1 MNYSRVKLHYTL
13 KHQKERTANM
23 NNNQGEILW
32 VDDEIDSLKSQIMF
46 LKNKGYE
53 VNSLSNGHDAIE
65 LLKDKMV
72 DVVLLDES
80 MPGLTGLETLAR
92 IKEMHPHLPVVMVTK
107 NEAENIMEEA
117 IGSQIS
123 DYLIKPVNPN
133 QVLLSLKKIID
144 SKRLVSEKTT
154 LSYQQDFRNLF
165 MALSSNPNHE
175 EWKELYKKLVYWE
188 LEMAR
193 SDSPEMM
200 EVLQSQKTEANTDFF
215 KFINKNYANWIKKP
229 EEAPLMSHELIKNK
243 VAPYLQQGKPTF
255 LVVIDNLRYD
265 QWKAIQPVIGEF
277 YRMLEEDMFYSL
289 LPTATQYCRNA
300 LFAGMLPIDIAKK
313 YPNEWKNDDE
323 EGGKNLYEDV
333 FMKGQLKNLK
343 LEDLKYQYLKITNN
357 ENGKLMEDN
366 IHNYLNND
374 LTVIVYNFV
383 DMLSHARTEME
394 VLKELAGDEVSYRS
408 LTVSW
413 FEHSPLFRALKKIA
427 DKGIRLFF
435 TTDHGT
441 VRVKQPS
448 KCVGDRHTTTN
459 LRYKHGRNLQYEEKD
474 VLAFRDPKLA
484 GLPTPN
490 VSSTFIFAKEDVFL
504 CYPNNYNHYVNYYR
518 NTFQH
523 GGVSLEEMIVP
534 IIRMESK

>member
-1 MNYSRVKLHYTL
+1 MSNAL
-13 KHQKERTANM
+13 
-23 NNNQGEILW
+23 GEILW
-32 VDDEIDSLKSQIMF
+32 VDDEIESLKSQILF
-46 LKNKGYE
+46 LRGKGYD
-53 VNSLSNGHDAIE
+53 VTPLSNGHDALE
-65 LLKDKMV
+65 FLKEKTV

-80 MPGLTGLETLAR
+80 MPGITGLETLAK
-92 IKEMHPHLPVVMVTK
+92 IKEMLPNQHVVMVTK

-117 IGSQIS
+117 IGGQIT

-154 LSYQQDFRNLF
+154 IAYQQDFRNLF

-193 SDSPEMM
+193 SESEGMM
-200 EVLQSQKTEANTDFF
+200 EVLQTQKAEANTEFF
-215 KFINKNYANWIKKP
+215 KYVSKNYAKWIKDKNGY
-229 EEAPLMSHELIKNK
+229 APLFSPDLFKRKI
-243 VAPYLQQGKPTF
+243 APHLEHGKPTF

-265 QWKAIQPVIGEF
+265 QWKVLQPIIGETF
-277 YRMLEEDMFYSL
+277 KMLDEDMFYSI
-289 LPTATQYCRNA
+289 LPTATQYARNA
-300 LFAGMLPIDIAKK
+300 LFAGMMPVEIEAKF
-313 YPNEWKNDDE
+313 PMEWKNDDE
-323 EGGKNLYEDV
+323 EGGKNLHEETFLRYQ
-333 FMKGQLKNLK
+333 MKQLKLDNLK
-343 LEDLKYQYLKITNN
+343 TQYIKVTNN
-357 ENGKLMEDN
+357 DHGKDLEDN

-413 FEHSPLFRALKKIA
+413 FEHSPLYRALKKIA
-427 DKGIRLFF
+427 DKDIQVIV

-441 VRVKQPS
+441 QRVKTPS
-448 KCVGDRHTTTN
+448 KCVGDRQTTTN
-459 LRYKHGRNLQYEEKD
+459 LRYKHGKNLQYEAKD
-474 VLAFRDPKLA
+474 VLAFRNPLEA
-484 GLPTPN
+484 GLPRPN

-504 CYPNNYNHYVNYYR
+504 CYPNNYNHFVNYYR

-523 GGVSLEEMIVP
+523 GGVSLEEMLVP
-534 IIRMESK
+534 VVRLVSK

>member
-1 MNYSRVKLHYTL
+1 MST
-13 KHQKERTANM
+13 
-23 NNNQGEILW
+23 QGEILW
-32 VDDEIDSLKSQIMF
+32 VDDEIDSMKSQILF
-46 LKNKGYE
+46 LTNKGYE
-53 VNSLSNGHDAIE
+53 VTPLTNGYDALE
-65 LLKDKMV
+65 LLKDKVM

-80 MPGLTGLETLAR
+80 MPGMTGLETLAK
-92 IKEMHPHLPVVMVTK
+92 IKETYPQLPVVMVTK
-107 NEAENIMEEA
+107 NEAEYIMEEA
-117 IGSQIS
+117 IGAQIT

-144 SKRLVSEKTT
+144 TKRLVSEKTT
-154 LSYQQDFRNLF
+154 SAYQQEFRNLF

-193 SDSPEMM
+193 SDSDEMI
-200 EVLQSQKTEANTDFF
+200 EVLQAQKAEANTEFS
-215 KFINKNYANWIKKP
+215 KYIVKNYAKWIKDP
-229 EEAPLMSHELIKNK
+229 LSAPLSSHQVIKEK
-243 VAPYLQQGKPTF
+243 VAPFLEKGKSSF

-265 QWKAIQPVIGEF
+265 QWKVIQPTLNEF
-277 YRMLEEDMFYSL
+277 FKTVDEDTFYSI

-300 LFAGMLPIDIAKK
+300 LFAGMLPIDIEAKF
-313 YPNEWKNDDE
+313 PNEWKNDDE
-323 EGGKNLYEDV
+323 EGGKNLHEET
-333 FMKGQLKNLK
+333 FMRNQLKNLK
-343 LEDLKYQYLKITNN
+343 LDGLKWQYVKITNN
-357 ENGKLMEDN
+357 EDGKSFEDN

-374 LTVIVYNFV
+374 LTVVVYNFV

-408 LTVSW
+408 LTLSW
-413 FEHSPLFRALKKIA
+413 FEHSPLFRALRKIA
-427 DKGIRLFF
+427 DKDIQLFI

-441 VRVKQPS
+441 TRVKRPS

-474 VLAFRDPKLA
+474 VLAFRDPKDA
-484 GLPTPN
+484 GLPRPN

-504 CYPNNYNHYVNYYR
+504 CYPNNYNHYVNYYK

-523 GGVSLEEMIVP
+523 GGISLEEMIVP
-534 IIRMESK
+534 VIRLQSK

>member
-1 MNYSRVKLHYTL
+1 MNS
-13 KHQKERTANM
+13 
-23 NNNQGEILW
+23 NQGEILW

-46 LKNKGYE
+46 LKSKGYE
-53 VNSLSNGHDAIE
+53 VTPLSNGHDALE
-65 LLKDKMV
+65 LLKEKVV

-80 MPGLTGLETLAR
+80 MPGLTGLETLVR
-92 IKEMHPHLPVVMVTK
+92 IKETMPHIPVVMVTK

-133 QVLLSLKKIID
+133 QVLLSLKKIMD

-165 MALSSNPNHE
+165 MALSNNPNYE

-215 KFINKNYANWIKKP
+215 KFINKNYASWIKKGAD
-229 EEAPLMSHELIKNK
+229 APLMSHEVIKRK
-243 VAPYLQQGKPTF
+243 VAPHLEKGKSSF
-255 LVVIDNLRYD
+255 LIVIDNLRFD
-265 QWKAIQPVIGEF
+265 QWKVIQPVISEYF
-277 YRMLEEDMFYSL
+277 RMVEEDMFYSL

-300 LFAGMLPIDIAKK
+300 LFAGMLPIDIAAK

-343 LEDLKYQYLKITNN
+343 MEDLKYQYLKITNN
-357 ENGKLMEDN
+357 ENGKALEDN

-394 VLKELAGDEVSYRS
+394 VLKELAGDEISYRS
-408 LTVSW
+408 LTLSW

-427 DKGIRLFF
+427 DKGIQLFI

-504 CYPNNYNHYVNYYR
+504 CYPNNYNHYVNYYK

-523 GGVSLEEMIVP
+523 GGISLEEMIVP
-534 IIRMESK
+534 VIRMESK

>member
-1 MNYSRVKLHYTL
+1 MST
-13 KHQKERTANM
+13 
-23 NNNQGEILW
+23 QGEILW
-32 VDDEIDSLKSQIMF
+32 VDDEIESLKSQILF

-53 VNSLSNGHDAIE
+53 VTPLTNGYDALE
-65 LLKDKMV
+65 LLKEKTV

-80 MPGLTGLETLAR
+80 MPGLTGLETLAK
-92 IKEMHPHLPVVMVTK
+92 IKEMQPLLPVVMVTK

-117 IGSQIS
+117 IGGQIS

-133 QVLLSLKKIID
+133 QVLLSLKKIMD
-144 SKRLVSEKTT
+144 TKRLVSEATT
-154 LSYQQDFRNLF
+154 VAYQQDFRNLF

-175 EWKELYKKLVYWE
+175 EWKDLYKKLVHWE

-193 SDSPEMM
+193 SDSSEMM
-200 EVLQSQKTEANTDFF
+200 EVLQSQKAEANTEFY
-215 KFINKNYANWIKKP
+215 KYVSKNYANWIKNDDGPLLSHNLFKRKI
-229 EEAPLMSHELIKNK
+229 APHLE
-243 VAPYLQQGKPTF
+243 QGKPTF
-255 LVVIDNLRYD
+255 VIVIDNLRYD
-265 QWKAIQPVIGEF
+265 QWKALQPIMNDSFRTV
-277 YRMLEEDMFYSL
+277 EEDMFYSI
-289 LPTATQYCRNA
+289 LPTATQYARNA
-300 LFAGMLPIDIAKK
+300 LFAGMLPVDIEKTF
-313 YPNEWKNDDE
+313 PNEWKNDDDD
-323 EGGKNLYEDV
+323 GGKNLFEETFLRY
-333 FMKGQLKNLK
+333 QLKQLK
-343 LEDLKYQYLKITNN
+343 LDHLKAGYVKITNN
-357 ENGKLMEDN
+357 ENGKLLEDN

-394 VLKELAGDEVSYRS
+394 VLKELASDEVSYRS

-413 FEHSPLFRALKKIA
+413 FEHSPLYRALRKIA
-427 DKGIRLFF
+427 DKDIQVMV

-441 VRVKQPS
+441 VRVKNPS
-448 KCVGDRHTTTN
+448 KCVGDRQTTTN

-484 GLPTPN
+484 GLPRPN

-523 GGVSLEEMIVP
+523 GGISLEEMIVP
-534 IIRMESK
+534 VIRLQSKQ